1 MSFLRKFADSS
12 KELGKVQALAVCA
25 MMLALR
31 IVLGMFANLSLNFF
45 PIPVVKINPTFIPIA
60 ITAYLFGP
68 VCAGIVAGLGDILS
82 YLIQPTAFGFTP
94 GITACCILEGII
106 YGVFL
111 YKSELSIKSIILA
124 KVFDLVLCTL
134 TLNSFVLWFLFFQS
148 TPLYMVMLY
157 RAAVLVPFAVIEVLV
172 IRALKHPLEKIK
184 KIKA

>member
-1 MSFLRKFADSS
+1 MSFFKKFADSS

-82 YLIQPTAFGFTP
+82 YIIQPTAFGFTP
-94 GITACCILEGII
+94 GITACCIREGVI
-106 YGVFL
+106 YGVCR
-111 YKSELSIKSIILA
+111 YKTDLSLKNIILA
-124 KVFDLVLCTL
+124 KIFDLLLCTL
-134 TLNSFVLWFLFFQS
+134 TLNSFVLWFLFFKT
-148 TPLYMVMLY
+148 TPIYMVILY
-157 RAAVLVPFAVIEVLV
+157 RAAVLIPFAVIEVLV
-172 IRALKHPLEKIK
+172 IRALKRPLEKVS
-184 KIKA
+184 KIKS